1 LGYLVIKMIKSQ
13 MCWKKKNKKKINRK
27 NQKNQEKEKKYIEKE
42 KEKKHTDYHP
52 VSFYVYFTFC

>member
-1 LGYLVIKMIKSQ
+1 MDKS
-13 MCWKKKNKKKINRK
+13 CITSTKTVSLKKKINRK